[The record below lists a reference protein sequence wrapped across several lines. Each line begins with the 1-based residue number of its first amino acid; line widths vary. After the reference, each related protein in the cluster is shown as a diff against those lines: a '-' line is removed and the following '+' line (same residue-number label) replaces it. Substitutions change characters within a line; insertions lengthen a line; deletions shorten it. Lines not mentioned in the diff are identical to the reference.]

1 MFDLEKA
8 VLEWKKELASNP
20 AFEEGFIA
28 ELEESLRDDV
38 EELVRQGMA
47 EEGAFRQ
54 IAAEM
59 GRAEDVGAEFHKVY
73 TPRRSGRPAWQA
85 PRFVPALAWD
95 YLKVAMRKFKRQKYG
110 ALINLFG
117 LAAGL
122 AVCILILLWVRDE
135 LSYDKFLANRDHLY
149 LLTIE
154 HPNGALDPNVPYAL
168 PPALARDYPE
178 ILQYSRIFR
187 LGAISTCSFSYQP
200 ASGNRIMHYE
210 DSVNFVDPGFFSMF
224 TYPFVQGDPAGA
236 LREPNSLVIRDEAA
250 KKYFGDENPLGKK
263 LTFNN
268 LQDFIVSGIIHV
280 PANSHFR
287 PDFVAPLTDS
297 LAEDWNWR
305 DPSYVLLDPKTSVAS
320 FEGKIDGS
328 LNTYIPQPLPGK
340 FKVGLLPVA
349 RIHLGFG
356 RMTYVYI
363 FSLIAVFILGI
374 ACINYMN
381 LATARSGS
389 RGREV
394 GLRKVVGAGRGQI
407 IQQFL
412 GESLLMSALAF
423 GLALA
428 LALLLLP
435 CLNGL
440 TGKTLSLFSG
450 SGPLMVGYL
459 LGLVVLVGVVAGSY
473 PAFFLSARRP
483 IEALRASSSFRSR
496 RSMFR
501 VVSVVGQ
508 FTISVSLIACTAVVF
523 RQLQYIRNRP
533 LGITSDNVLQV
544 RYNPS
549 LLRNFDGFKRELLLN
564 PRVLSV
570 TRGQAVPYNEDYKTS
585 GVEWDGKDPAL
596 MPLIRYS
603 ITDFDFF
610 ETFGMEFAAG
620 RSFSPG
626 LPGDR
631 ANYII
636 NEKAA
641 AYMGL
646 KEPVGQRLKFWGQE
660 GRIVGVV
667 KDYHHVS
674 LHREILPQVFTINPR
689 FYTGWIRHI
698 FIKVSPGGLPETLRA
713 IRDTAGKY
721 APDYPFEAV
730 FLDRGTA
737 SLYESEEKLG
747 RIFTAFAFLAV
758 LISCLGILGLAAYSA
773 EQRTKEIGV
782 RKVLGS
788 SVPGIVGLLSKP
800 FSLWIL
806 AANLI
811 AWPIAYFA
819 MHKWLRGFAYR
830 TSFGLEV
837 FLLAG
842 MISLF
847 AAAIPI
853 VYQSVKA
860 AVTDP
865 VKSLRYE

>member
-8 VLEWKKELASNP
+8 VRKWKKELASIP
-20 AFEEGFIA
+20 ALEEGYIA

-38 EELVRQGMA
+38 RGLVRQGMT
-47 EEGAFRQ
+47 EEEAFRQ

-73 TPRRSGRPAWQA
+73 TPHRSGRPSWRA
-85 PRFVPALAWD
+85 PRFVPGLAWD
-95 YLKVAMRKFKRQKYG
+95 YFRVAVRKFKRQKFG
-110 ALINLFG
+110 ALINLSG
-117 LAAGL
+117 LSAGL
-122 AVCILILLWVRDE
+122 AVCILISLWVRDE
-135 LSYDKFLANRDHLY
+135 LSYDKFLTNRDHLY

-154 HPNGALDPNVPYAL
+154 HPNGVLDSNVPYAL
-168 PPALARDYPE
+168 PPALAREYPE
-178 ILQYSRIFR
+178 IRRYSRVFR
-187 LGAISTCSFSYQP
+187 LGPITTCSFSYQP
-200 ASGNRIMHYE
+200 EKGPRIMSYE
-210 DSVNFVDPGFFSMF
+210 DSVNLVDADFFSMF
-224 TYPFVQGDPAGA
+224 SYPFVHGDPAGS
-236 LREPNSLVIRDEAA
+236 LRNPNSLVIRDEAA
-250 KKYFGDENPLGKK
+250 RKYFGDEDPVGKK
-263 LTFNN
+263 MTFNN
-268 LQDFIVSGIIHV
+268 RQDFVVSGIIHI

-287 PDFVAPLTDS
+287 PDFVAPLTDTLS
-297 LAEDWNWR
+297 EDWNWR
-305 DPSYVLLDPKTSVAS
+305 DPSYILLDPKTSLAS
-320 FEGKIDGS
+320 FEEKIEGA
-328 LNTYIPQPLPGK
+328 LNTYNPQPLPGK

-349 RIHLGFG
+349 KIHLGFG
-356 RMTYVYI
+356 RMTSVTI
-363 FSLIAVFILGI
+363 FSLITVFILAI

-394 GLRKVVGAGRGQI
+394 GLRKVVGAGRNQL

-412 GESLLMSALAF
+412 GEALFMSTLAF

-435 CLNGL
+435 FLNGL
-440 TGKTLSLFSG
+440 TGKALTLFSG
-450 SGPLMVGYL
+450 KGPLLLGYL
-459 LGLVVLVGVVAGSY
+459 LGLMVLVGFVAGSY
-473 PAFFLSARRP
+473 PAFFLSARQP
-483 IEALRASSSFRSR
+483 IEALRVSINVRSR
-496 RSMFR
+496 RSAFR

-508 FTISVSLIACTAVVF
+508 FTISVLLIACTVVVF

-533 LGITSDNVLQV
+533 LGVTSDNVLQV

-549 LLRNFDGFKRELLLN
+549 LLRNFGGFKQELLLN

-570 TRGQAVPYNEDYKTS
+570 TRGQAAPFNEDYKTG

-596 MPLIRYS
+596 MPLVRYS

-610 ETFGMEFAAG
+610 ETFGMGFAAG
-620 RSFSPG
+620 RSFSPD

-631 ANYII
+631 ANYVI
-636 NEKAA
+636 NEKAV

-646 KEPVGQRLKFWGQE
+646 IEPVGQRLKFWGQE

-689 FYTGWIRHI
+689 FYTGWIKHI
-698 FIKVSPGGLPETLRA
+698 FVKVSPGDLPETLASVRE
-713 IRDTAGKY
+713 TAGKY
-721 APDYPFEAV
+721 APGYPFEAA
-730 FLDRGTA
+730 FLDQGTA

-747 RIFTAFAFLAV
+747 KIFSAFAFLAV
-758 LISCLGILGLAAYSA
+758 FISCLGILGLAAYSA

-788 SVPGIVGLLSKP
+788 SVPGIVALLSRQ
-800 FSLWIL
+800 FSLWVL

-811 AWPIAYFA
+811 AWPIAYYA
-819 MHKWLRGFAYR
+819 MHRWLRGFAYR
-830 TSFGLEV
+830 TEIGFDI

-842 MISLF
+842 LISSF
-847 AAAIPI
+847 MAALPI
-853 VYQSVKA
+853 LYQSIKA
-860 AVTDP
+860 AGADP
-865 VKSLRYE
+865 VKALRYE